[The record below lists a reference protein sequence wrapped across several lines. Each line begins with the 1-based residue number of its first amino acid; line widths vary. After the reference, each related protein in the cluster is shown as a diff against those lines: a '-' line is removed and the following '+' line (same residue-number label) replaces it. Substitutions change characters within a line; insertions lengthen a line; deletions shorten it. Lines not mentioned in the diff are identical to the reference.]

1 MAIEQALNDELKQAM
16 RAKDADRL
24 AAIRGVKSD
33 MGKRLSEAGAPDEAT
48 DDDWVAVI
56 AAFVKRNKKSKAEYD
71 GLGER
76 GAEMAQ
82 KLQSEID
89 YLSQWLPT
97 KLDETA
103 TAALVAEAISSVDAS
118 SPADTGKVMGVI
130 MGKHKDAVDAGL
142 VNKLV
147 KAALAE

>member
-1 MAIEQALNDELKQAM
+1 MAIEQELNDELKQAM

-24 AAIRGVKSD
+24 AAIRGVKAD
-33 MGKRLSEAGAPDEAT
+33 MGKRLSEAGAPDEAS
-48 DDDWVAVI
+48 DDDWIAVI
-56 AAFVKRNKKSKAEYD
+56 GAFVKRNTKSKAEYD

-76 GAEMAQ
+76 GAEMSQ

-97 KLDETA
+97 KLDEA
-103 TAALVAEAISSVDAS
+103 STAALVEDAISSVGAS
-118 SPADTGKVMGVI
+118 GPADTGKVMGAI
-130 MGKHKDAVDAGL
+130 MGKHKDDVDAGL